1 MRIYQ
6 PEVGQWLELSVRGR
20 TYQLRR
26 QIAETPLLRAHTALG
41 NQLTDGTVIALGG
54 VSLIYRSPIAMAQN
68 PEVCTPIAILLGLY
82 SLR

>member
-1 MRIYQ
+1 VRIYQ
-6 PEVGQWLELSVRGR
+6 PEVGQWLEVSVRGR
-20 TYQLRR
+20 TY
-26 QIAETPLLRAHTALG
+26 LG

-68 PEVCTPIAILLGLY
+68 HEVRMYFAILLHLY